1 MYKQPAEYIAHSL
14 SFSPDVT
21 VSLSLF
27 RIWFFTFRT
36 HGNKTW
42 NIFDVCT
49 HSVNLM
55 CVLGHFSALFCLAQ
69 SYWLN
74 GGKSNHNGVYLLKPP
89 RENTNKRRKNGKTIT
104 SNRIELNWIE
114 PLNMKRSHVI
124 LCYAMLCCAEVVVS
138 VIDNWVEASMEW
150 INNRVPKENWNAQ
163 FVWFLLGIF
172 GQSLN
177 KHPLVRCF
185 KPTVNVNGGRRSRSR
200 SNKTWNL

>member
-1 MYKQPAEYIAHSL
+1 MYKQPAEYITHSL

-89 RENTNKRRKNGKTIT
+89 RENTNRRRKNGKTIT

-124 LCYAMLCCAEVVVS
+124 LCYAMLCCAEVVVYIGDWQLNRGIHGMDQQPCAKRKLKCAIC
-138 VIDNWVEASMEW
+138 VIFTRNFRS
-150 INNRVPKENWNAQ
+150 K
-163 FVWFLLGIF
+163 
-172 GQSLN
+172 
-177 KHPLVRCF
+177 F
-185 KPTVNVNGGRRSRSR
+185 K
-200 SNKTWNL
+200 